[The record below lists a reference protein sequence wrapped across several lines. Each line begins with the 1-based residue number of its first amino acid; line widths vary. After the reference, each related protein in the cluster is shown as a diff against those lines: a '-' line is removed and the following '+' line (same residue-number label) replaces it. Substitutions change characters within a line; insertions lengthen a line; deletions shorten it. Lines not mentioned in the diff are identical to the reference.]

1 MVSTQTDIAR
11 AAIEA
16 SFLSRH
22 NSLVGAAAFR
32 QDMDRTR
39 RTIAVS
45 RELLKRL
52 RQRQRDDAHK
62 VRADA
67 EPAPT
72 TVSAFDADIIRKV
85 FHDMVLETGV
95 PDCQW
100 RDLAK
105 SLVFEFTGCEQ
116 IKAGLVDWIV
126 SGATQL

>member
-1 MVSTQTDIAR
+1 MVSTHTDIAR

-32 QDMDRTR
+32 RDMDRTR

-62 VRADA
+62 ARADA

-72 TVSAFDADIIRKV
+72 TVSAFDADI
-85 FHDMVLETGV
+85 
-95 PDCQW
+95 C
-100 RDLAK
+100 
-105 SLVFEFTGCEQ
+105 
-116 IKAGLVDWIV
+116 
-126 SGATQL
+126 